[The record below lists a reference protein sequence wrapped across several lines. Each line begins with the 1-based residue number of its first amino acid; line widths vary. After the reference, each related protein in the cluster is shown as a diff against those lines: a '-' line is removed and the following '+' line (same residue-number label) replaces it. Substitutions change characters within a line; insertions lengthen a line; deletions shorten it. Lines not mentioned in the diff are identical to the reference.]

1 MKTVLREHYIQH
13 HALVRTRKQLVFT
26 PKFLHHV
33 LASSSLPAFSAFSI
47 RSASCVIACVNMA
60 PPTPSDGADEKDEAS
75 SQVREDDQYL
85 AHTGWKVLFGFTS
98 RSHLPILSCGMLGAG
113 VAAATIPVFAVIY
126 GLIFRDYTD
135 YGAGKIDCSALRSS
149 VTRYCLILTGVAA
162 LNWLANSFYFFF
174 FLTFGELQARSA
186 RNKIFDAL
194 IRKDMAWY
202 DTRETG
208 IAAFLPGIQ
217 M

>member
-1 MKTVLREHYIQH
+1 MARPT
-13 HALVRTRKQLVFT
+13 
-26 PKFLHHV
+26 
-33 LASSSLPAFSAFSI
+33 ASETTDESEI
-47 RSASCVIACVNMA
+47 RSSRAQEEQQYVS
-60 PPTPSDGADEKDEAS
+60 GAGCKA
-75 SQVREDDQYL
+75 
-85 AHTGWKVLFGFTS
+85 LFGFTTKK
-98 RSHLPILSCGMLGAG
+98 HLPILSGALLSAA
-113 VAAATIPVFAVIY
+113 VAAATLPVFAIIY

-135 YGAGKIDCSALRSS
+135 YGAGKLDSHALRSS
-149 VTRYCLILTGVAA
+149 VTKYCLILTGIAS
-162 LNWLANSFYFFF
+162 LNWMANSFYFFF

-208 IAAFLPGIQ
+208 IAAFLPAIQ